1 MLKLML
7 WKNFPIVDF
16 SPSHSD
22 FTVLK
27 TVDHNIRT
35 HSLKLSNQNKYSCYI
50 CCLTGNQGNVVAM
63 VTLVDLLLFKIN
75 WVVCQNETK
84 GVIRNRNSK
93 NGRQYNG
100 QKKKDKRTN
109 NDSQNITQKTK
120 DRTTRAPLKQTI
132 IKMDQW
138 EWNVCNALISNMY
151 IYWNCIPTKTP

>member
-1 MLKLML
+1 LLYSNSKQ
-7 WKNFPIVDF
+7 NQ
-16 SPSHSD
+16 
-22 FTVLK
+22 
-27 TVDHNIRT
+27 
-35 HSLKLSNQNKYSCYI
+35 NQNKYSCYI
-50 CCLTGNQGNVVAM
+50 CCLTGNQGYVVAM

-138 EWNVCNALISNMY
+138 EWNVCNALILKLYSNQNSIVEGY
-151 IYWNCIPTKTP
+151 GHTL